1 MPFKVTDFGSNQKLT
16 YDFLLVINGPF
27 VHGGGLTVLGVA
39 TLSISFFSD
48 SVKIVKIYDFAGTPI
63 SQTLVQLLC

>member
-27 VHGGGLTVLGVA
+27 VHGGG
-39 TLSISFFSD
+39 D
-48 SVKIVKIYDFAGTPI
+48 
-63 SQTLVQLLC
+63 

>member
-27 VHGGGLTVLGVA
+27 VHGGGTNCTWGCNFVD
-39 TLSISFFSD
+39 IFF
-48 SVKIVKIYDFAGTPI
+48 FG
-63 SQTLVQLLC
+63 